1 MHPSS
6 CPLRGQRPKPLT
18 RRAAMRGLL
27 AAAAGLAA
35 GTTARADDDSVSL
48 DAARA
53 ALEAGSAVLIDVREP
68 GETATGVAP
77 GAQLLPMRQLG
88 QRLAEVPTT
97 GRAHCVTPVHQ
108 PATPVFSGETLRI
121 GDGLIAGIS
130 KEVQHFR
137 TAGLPVARHFVTSRL
152 GGGRTSSALDDG
164 APWTEE
170 TTAALL
176 ENLWRIEH
184 LLALAPTLADWLD
197 RVLAGPRISRF
208 VE

>member
-88 QRLAEVPTT
+88 QRLAEVPTDPS
-97 GRAHCVTPVHQ
+97 RPVLLICNTQ
-108 PATPVFSGETLRI
+108 NRSSATLRALRER
-121 GDGLIAGIS
+121 GYGHLRY
-130 KEVQHFR
+130 VQ
-137 TAGLPVARHFVTSRL
+137 
-152 GGGRTSSALDDG
+152 GGMSE
-164 APWTEE
+164 WTRRGWP
-170 TTAALL
+170 LVK
-176 ENLWRIEH
+176 
-184 LLALAPTLADWLD
+184 P
-197 RVLAGPRISRF
+197 GP
-208 VE
+208 